1 MQKSFSYILLL
12 ILTIPN
18 LAQDHKNQHKS
29 NKHRFND
36 AERWSKIFEDPKR
49 DTWQKP
55 DYVIHSM
62 NIEPNDKIA
71 DIGSA
76 TGYFPVR
83 FAKTAHKG
91 NVFGIDV
98 EKDMVDYLNHRA
110 QQEEIY
116 NLSSILG
123 DFDDPKIPFPVDII
137 FLCDTYHHI
146 ENRIEYFNNIRKD
159 LKPNGELV
167 IVDFRKGELPV
178 GPPDKHKIAPEE
190 VINELKNAG
199 YELKKHLEDLPYQY
213 ILIFTLGDS

>member
-12 ILTIPN
+12 ILTIPTM
-18 LAQDHKNQHKS
+18 AQDHKNQHKS

-49 DTWQKP
+49 DAWQKP

-123 DFDDPKIPFPVDII
+123 DFDDPKIPFPMDII